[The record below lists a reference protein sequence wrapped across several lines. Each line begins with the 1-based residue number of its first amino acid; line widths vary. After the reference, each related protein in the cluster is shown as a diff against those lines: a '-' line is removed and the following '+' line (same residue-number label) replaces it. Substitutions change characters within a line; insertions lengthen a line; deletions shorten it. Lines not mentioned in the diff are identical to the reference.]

1 MAEIAGQLGVA
12 TSRSGAGE
20 RVSSCRAMSS
30 LDLLLKQIDDPSALS
45 WKEETYDLALAR
57 DVSGADRNTLLSRLI
72 DAARANDQRAVLTLG
87 YIGAVE
93 TLPAL
98 LPLAKSADPMA
109 ATARRA
115 VVLLGHGDEVID
127 LIAQD
132 AVQSPNKME
141 RVAAVLDLPKVG
153 GDVAL
158 DALEQALADEAYEIR
173 EMAWQGL
180 VALLGIDLRG
190 PDGTPGLMTRVELLS
205 VWLGSELA
213 TLRQLGLDGMR
224 KLVADLR
231 AGATP
236 IGTQWIAN
244 PAPETFQAIRLALFD
259 PDAPYPVDEIKQLSG
274 SPRQWAET
282 MILLRL
288 QAKDPRV
295 ADAMSRL
302 GAEWTVPV
310 LEEVAQSTPELHDAL
325 MEAVQALQA
334 S

>member
-1 MAEIAGQLGVA
+1 
-12 TSRSGAGE
+12 
-20 RVSSCRAMSS
+20 MSS
-30 LDLLLKQIDDPSALS
+30 LDLLLKQIDDPSDLS

-57 DVSGADRNTLLSRLI
+57 DVTGNDRLTLVSRLI
-72 DAARANDQRAVLTLG
+72 DAARADDQRAVLTLG

-98 LPLAKSADPMA
+98 LPLAKAADPMA
-109 ATARRA
+109 GTARRA

-132 AVQSPNKME
+132 AMHSPNKME
-141 RVAAVLDLPKVG
+141 RVAAVMDLPKVG
-153 GDVAL
+153 GEVAIDAL
-158 DALEQALADEAYEIR
+158 DEALADEAYEIR
-173 EMAWQGL
+173 ELAWQGL
-180 VALLGIDLRG
+180 IAVLGIDLRG
-190 PDGTPGLMTRVELLS
+190 PDGKVGLMTHVELLS

-213 TLRQLGLDGMR
+213 ALRQMGLDGMR

-231 AGATP
+231 AGAVP
-236 IGTQWIAN
+236 LGIQYVAN
-244 PAPETFQAIRLALFD
+244 PAPETFQAIRLALFN
-259 PDAPYPVDEIKQLSG
+259 PDAAYPVDEIKQLDG
-274 SPRQWAET
+274 SPRRWAET

-288 QAKDPRV
+288 QAQDPRV
-295 ADAMSRL
+295 ADAMVQL

-325 MEAVQALQA
+325 VEAVRALRA